1 MTVDIARRLGFLVL
15 TLAIAS
21 VVIFLVC
28 AWLPG
33 DAATTLL
40 GTQAT
45 PAAVHQLRHQFG
57 TDRPLVSQYGSW
69 IGGLFRGDFGTS
81 AVTKLQVWPQIQSR
95 LAVTG
100 CLVLVGMLFALI
112 VAVPVGVFS
121 AVRHRRVSGL
131 VVSGLSQLGL
141 AIPAFWAGIL
151 LSFFF
156 AVKLHVLPP
165 GGYVSF
171 RQDQWEWFRHL
182 ILPGISLALVQGAVL
197 GRYVRAAV
205 LDVMREDYIRTARA
219 GGATF
224 SRALWR
230 HGLRNASIPVVTV
243 LGLQLATLLVGAIV
257 IESVFTM
264 PGLGLMLL
272 QAVGNR
278 DLVLV
283 EGTVMILVG
292 AVLILNF
299 LVDLLYLAL
308 DPRLR
313 SSR

>member
-1 MTVDIARRLGFLVL
+1 MITDLGRRLGFLVL
-15 TLAIAS
+15 TLAVAS
-21 VVIFLVC
+21 IVIFVLC

-33 DAATTLL
+33 DPATTLL

-45 PAAVHQLRHQFG
+45 PAAVKQLQHQLG
-57 TDRPLVSQYGSW
+57 TDRPITTQYVSW
-69 IGGLFRGDFGTS
+69 VGGLLRGDFGTS
-81 AVTKLQVWPQIQSR
+81 YITKLNVWPQIESR
-95 LAVTG
+95 LGVTG
-100 CLVLVGMLFALI
+100 SLVLVGMVFAVLI
-112 VAVPVGVFS
+112 AVPVGIFT
-121 AVRHRRVSGL
+121 AVRNRTVSGVAVSGL
-131 VVSGLSQLGL
+131 TQIGL
-141 AIPAFWAGIL
+141 AIPAFWVGIL

-156 AVKLHVLPP
+156 AVKLDVLPP

-171 RQDQWEWFRHL
+171 RVDPLEWIRHL
-182 ILPGISLALVQGAVL
+182 ILPGVSLALVQGAVL
-197 GRYVRAAV
+197 SRYVRSAV
-205 LDVMREDYIRTARA
+205 LEVMREDYIRTARA

-224 SRALWR
+224 TGALLR

-243 LGLQLATLLVGAIV
+243 LGVQLATLLIGAIV

-272 QAVGNR
+272 QGVGNR

-283 EGTVMILVG
+283 EGTVMVLVG

-299 LVDLLYLAL
+299 LVDLLYIAL

-313 SSR
+313 RSR

>member
-1 MTVDIARRLGFLVL
+1 MVELARRFGLLVL

-21 VVIFLVC
+21 VVVFAVC
-28 AWLPG
+28 SWLPG

-45 PAAVHQLRHQFG
+45 PTAVRDLRHQLG
-57 TDRPLVSQYGSW
+57 TDRPLTAQYASW
-69 IGGLFRGDFGTS
+69 VGGLFRGDFGTS
-81 AVTKLQVWPQIQSR
+81 YITKLSVWSQIHSR
-95 LAVTG
+95 LGVTG
-100 CLVLVGMLFALI
+100 SLVLVGMVLALVI
-112 VAVPVGVFS
+112 ALPVGVF
-121 AVRHRRVSGL
+121 AALRHRRVSGL
-131 VVSGLSQLGL
+131 VASGASQLGL
-141 AIPAFWAGIL
+141 AVPAFWAGIL

-156 AVKLHVLPP
+156 AVKLHILPP
-165 GGYVSF
+165 GGYVPF
-171 RQDQWEWFRHL
+171 VQDPWQWLRHL

-197 GRYVRAAV
+197 SRYVRAAV

-224 SRALWR
+224 RRALLR
-230 HGLRNASIPVVTV
+230 HGLRNASIPVVTI